1 MQGPHLFLEF
11 RFCDFSYSVRLLH
24 IRSQLGEDLIKGNAY
39 ADGQSE
45 LFFRALSDLFS
56 DFHWG
61 ALHAAASDIQPT
73 LIHTERFHLIRVT
86 LVDGTGQ
93 LAVF

>member
-1 MQGPHLFLEF
+1 M
-11 RFCDFSYSVRLLH
+11 
-24 IRSQLGEDLIKGNAY
+24 
-39 ADGQSE
+39 
-45 LFFRALSDLFS
+45 LFS
-56 DFHWG
+56 NLLGNFHRG